1 MTATERAERLSNSV
15 WFTVAAR
22 ASMLA
27 VTPLF
32 CAMVWF
38 GHAWLDQRFDDAA
51 MTAANATSAVS
62 GKVDNL
68 NDKIGQVPDLK
79 ERVIVL
85 ETNQKRSQTDREDF
99 QKQTFAR
106 LDRMQ
111 DAIVTLSNTVAGLT
125 ATIQAQ
131 EDRQQGR

>member
-1 MTATERAERLSNSV
+1 MTATERAEQLSNSV

-32 CAMVWF
+32 CAMMWF
-38 GHAWLDQRFDDAA
+38 GSQWLDGRFDDAA
-51 MTAANATSAVS
+51 KTAAAATAVVNS
-62 GKVDNL
+62 KVD
-68 NDKIGQVPDLK
+68 DIGDSVQQVPALK

-131 EDRQQGR
+131 AEGQKGR